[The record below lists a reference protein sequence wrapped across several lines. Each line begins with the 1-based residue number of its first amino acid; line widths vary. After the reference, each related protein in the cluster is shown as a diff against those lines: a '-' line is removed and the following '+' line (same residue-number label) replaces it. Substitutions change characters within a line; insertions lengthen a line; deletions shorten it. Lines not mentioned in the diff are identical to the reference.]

1 MFLRADIDTA
11 PMPTESD
18 SHFSTADRKST
29 IESLIPVVKRVAR
42 QVRRRLPD
50 HISLDDVIS
59 SGMIGLVEAVDR
71 FDPDKCGSIE
81 RYAKIRIRGAILD
94 DLRAQDWAS
103 RSLRRQAKD
112 LERAVM
118 EVSQEKGRVP
128 EAKEVADHLGI
139 SLEEYH
145 QLANRVRPVMHFSL
159 EDFGNKAENSRRSA
173 IQTLADPKS
182 VNPDFLVHR
191 KKLLDMIDG
200 ELETMEERERV
211 IVRMY
216 FFKTMTLKQIGVMLD
231 ITESRVSQIL
241 SQTMKILK
249 TRLGPVMEQEAE
261 RIAAALRKKD

>member
-1 MFLRADIDTA
+1 
-11 PMPTESD
+11 MPSESKP
-18 SHFSTADRKST
+18 HFSTAERKRA
-29 IESLIPVVKRVAR
+29 IEDLIPVVKRVAR

-50 HISLDDVIS
+50 HIALDDVIS

-103 RSLRRQAKD
+103 RSLRRQAKE
-112 LERAVM
+112 LEKAVL
-118 EVSQEKGRVP
+118 EVSHELGRVP
-128 EAKEVADHLGI
+128 EGKEVAEHLGI
-139 SLEEYH
+139 SIEEYH
-145 QLANRVRPVMHFSL
+145 QLANRARPVMHFSL
-159 EDFGNKAENSRRSA
+159 EDFGSRAGNGRRSA

-182 VNPDFLVHR
+182 INPDFLLHR

-200 ELETMEERERV
+200 ELQTMEERERA

-249 TRLGPVMEQEAE
+249 SRLGPVMEQEAE
-261 RIAAALRKKD
+261 RIDAALRKGN

>member
-1 MFLRADIDTA
+1 
-11 PMPTESD
+11 MPSEPKP
-18 SHFSTADRKST
+18 HFSVEGRKHA
-29 IESLIPVVKRVAR
+29 IEQLIPVVKQVAR

-50 HISLDDVIS
+50 HIALDDIIS

-94 DLRAQDWAS
+94 ELRAQDWAS
-103 RSLRRQAKD
+103 RSLRRQAKE
-112 LERAVM
+112 LEKAVL
-118 EVSQEKGRVP
+118 EVSHELGRVP
-128 EAKEVADHLGI
+128 EAKEVADHLGLPI
-139 SLEEYH
+139 EEYY
-145 QLANRVRPVMHFSL
+145 QLAQRVRPVMHFSL
-159 EDFGNKAENSRRSA
+159 EDFGAKAENSRRSA

-182 VNPDFLVHR
+182 INPDFLVHR

-241 SQTMKILK
+241 SQTIKVLK
-249 TRLGPVMEQEAE
+249 ARLGPVMEQEAE
-261 RIAAALRKKD
+261 RIAAALRKGN